1 MTARDAAS
9 GGGGRPT
16 DEVWFEDLFVRFH
29 PAVRAYVA
37 RRAQAEADD
46 VVADVFAVAW
56 RKRLTVP
63 EHPLPWLYAVAA
75 RETLHAVRGH
85 VRRDRLQ
92 QRLVTTTDLVTQD
105 EVDGL
110 AERLDAQ
117 GPVDAAL
124 AQLSEPDVE
133 ILRLW
138 AWEQLEPAEIAV
150 VLDISAVTAR
160 VRLHRARRR
169 LESHLLSFTTW
180 RVRPPLTIGER
191 SYE

>member
-1 MTARDAAS
+1 
-9 GGGGRPT
+9 
-16 DEVWFEDLFVRFH
+16 
-29 PAVRAYVA
+29 
-37 RRAQAEADD
+37 
-46 VVADVFAVAW
+46 VFAVAW
-56 RKRLTVP
+56 RKPQTVP
-63 EHPLPWLYAVAA
+63 DHPLPWLYAVAA

-85 VRRDRLQ
+85 VRRERLH

-110 AERLDAQ
+110 TERLDAH

-124 AQLSEPDVE
+124 AYLSEPDVE

-138 AWEQLEPAEIAV
+138 AWEQLEPAQIAV
-150 VLDISAVTAR
+150 VLDIAPVTAR

-169 LESHLLSFTTW
+169 LESHLLSLTT
-180 RVRPPLTIGER
+180 RRLRPPLTIVER